1 MMDRKTAMD
10 RIGFHLA
17 QATSAHERLSDA
29 MKKANEALTTHN
41 MMVRHKL
48 PRHLL
53 EASSESY
60 NVAHHVD
67 RAEETWQE
75 YENG

>member
-1 MMDRKTAMD
+1 MLDRKTAMD
-10 RIGFHLA
+10 RVVFHLA
-17 QATSAHERLSDA
+17 KATSAQERLSDA
-29 MKKANEALTTHN
+29 VKQANEAFTTHN
-41 MMVRHKL
+41 MMLRHEL

-60 NVAHHVD
+60 DVAYHVD

-75 YENG
+75 FENG